1 MNILK
6 NFKSNKL
13 DDKDMK
19 IECTDNKL
27 YATSSDEVFSQSLFG
42 EP

>member
-13 DDKDMK
+13 DDKEIK
-19 IECTDNKL
+19 IECKDHKL
-27 YATSSDEVFSQSLFG
+27 YANPSDEVFTQSLFG
-42 EP
+42 ES